1 MAVIGF
7 FVLLSLIFT
16 VLAILSLIDIECY
29 KKSKICG
36 IIFILL
42 LEASFI
48 FIILNISSTFIP
60 EGYAG
65 YIRTK
70 PLLSQPEFKGIVMGD
85 SNTGLKWRTEV
96 KTVSLYPNTRED
108 VVEGIQTQDG
118 DIINFNI
125 SVMYSIKKDPDA
137 IRKFFET
144 YAGLNN
150 KNSNPNDIVRTCY
163 SEFISPALNMLMQ
176 NIAFNYNATDIRL
189 HLPDISNIAKDTLN
203 QYLESSPFV
212 INAIVVRLSIKE

>member
-1 MAVIGF
+1 MAITGF
-7 FVLLSLIFT
+7 FVLVSLIFT
-16 VLAILSLIDIECY
+16 VLAILSLVDIACY
-29 KKSKICG
+29 KKLKICG
-36 IIFILL
+36 IMFILL

-65 YIRTK
+65 YVRTK
-70 PLLSQPEFKGIVMGD
+70 PLLSQPEFKGIVIGA
-85 SNTGLKWRTEV
+85 SNMGLKWRTEV
-96 KTVSLYPNTRED
+96 KTVSLFPYTRKGT
-108 VVEGIQTQDG
+108 VEGIQTRDG

-125 SVMYSIKKDPDA
+125 SVVYSIKKDHDA

-150 KNSNPNDIVRTCY
+150 KNRNPNDIVRTCY
-163 SEFISPALNMLMQ
+163 SEFISPALNMIMQ
-176 NIAFNYNATDIRL
+176 DIIFNYNTSDIRSHL
-189 HLPDISNIAKDTLN
+189 HDISNIAKDNLN